1 MICVSKLCNSLFAPT
16 LNFLYS
22 IYTEI
27 RLGGAG
33 EEAAMASL
41 LSASSSSEVR
51 GISWGFF
58 RACWCPG
65 NAGTLNSLWIAPFL
79 LSGVKAP
86 PNLYIKGFV
95 WL

>member
-1 MICVSKLCNSLFAPT
+1 MDLVQ
-16 LNFLYS
+16 LNFKQ
-22 IYTEI
+22 ITEEDL
-27 RLGGAG
+27 RFG
-33 EEAAMASL
+33 EVRD
-41 LSASSSSEVR
+41 EVR